1 MTELHFI
8 KAGSGDKKIVFIHG
22 NLASSLWWKKTLSDI
37 KAPCEGY
44 AVDLPGC
51 GKTKETKAV
60 TTLEYLASL
69 INNFLTTSE
78 LERVALVGHSMGGG
92 IAQLTAI
99 NYPER
104 IEKLV
109 LVNSIPM
116 HGFQG
121 FYSYGEDKLRQLRQR
136 DTVFRKSIKN
146 VMPKLRDSEFFE
158 EIVTQAK
165 AISDNTYISHSKAM
179 YDANWT
185 DRIGM
190 INSPTLFI
198 QGQLDRFVTMKGSL
212 KTAKAIKNCIF
223 VTIPNCGHSPMV
235 EVPDEFNKVLFDFV
249 GC

>member
-1 MTELHFI
+1 MADLHFI

-22 NLASSLWWKKTLSDI
+22 NLASSLWWKKTLSEI

-51 GKTKETKAV
+51 GKTKETEAV
-60 TTLEYLASL
+60 ITLEYLALL
-69 INNFLTTSE
+69 INNFLKTE
-78 LERVALVGHSMGGG
+78 GLERVTLVGHSMGGG
-92 IAQLTAI
+92 IAQLMAI

-104 IEKLV
+104 VEKLV

-116 HGFQG
+116 HGFKA
-121 FYSYGEDKLRQLRQR
+121 FYSYGEDNLRQLRKREQ
-136 DTVFRKSIKN
+136 VFRKSIKN
-146 VMPKLRDSEFFE
+146 VMPKLKDEDFFE

-179 YDANWT
+179 FDADWS

-198 QGQLDRFVTMKGSL
+198 QGHLDRFVTMKGSM
-212 KTAKAIKNCIF
+212 KTAEAIKNCSF

-235 EVPDEFNKVLFDFV
+235 ETPDEFNKVLFDFI